1 MNRFTDMEKQ
11 IKYIEVKGVLTE
23 ISDVAGKV
31 RLIAGYDRLMRMQE
45 EISYLH
51 ELIHNVE
58 VKIDSLIAEKEKEKE
73 EDEIYY

>member
-31 RLIAGYDRLMRMQE
+31 RLNAGYDRLMRMQE

-58 VKIDSLIAEKEKEKE
+58 VKIDSLIAEKEKERE
-73 EDEIYY
+73 EDELC

>member
-1 MNRFTDMEKQ
+1 MNRFGDMEKQ

-23 ISDVAGKV
+23 ISDVAGMV
-31 RLIAGYDRLMRMQE
+31 RLNAGYDRLMRMQE

-73 EDEIYY
+73 EDEIY

>member
-1 MNRFTDMEKQ
+1 MNRFGDMEKQ

-31 RLIAGYDRLMRMQE
+31 RLNAGYDRLMRMQE

-73 EDEIYY
+73 EDDIY

>member
-1 MNRFTDMEKQ
+1 MNRFGDMEKQ

-31 RLIAGYDRLMRMQE
+31 RLNAGYDRLMRMQE

-73 EDEIYY
+73 EDEIY

>member
-1 MNRFTDMEKQ
+1 MNRFGDMEKQ

-31 RLIAGYDRLMRMQE
+31 RLNAGYDRLMRMQE

-73 EDEIYY
+73 EDELY

>member
-1 MNRFTDMEKQ
+1 MNRFGDMEKQ

-23 ISDVAGKV
+23 ISYVAGKV
-31 RLIAGYDRLMRMQE
+31 RLNAGYDRLMRMQE

-73 EDEIYY
+73 EDEIY

>member
-31 RLIAGYDRLMRMQE
+31 RLNAGYDRLMRMQE

-58 VKIDSLIAEKEKEKE
+58 VKIDSLIAEKEKERE
-73 EDEIYY
+73 EDELY

>member
-31 RLIAGYDRLMRMQE
+31 RLNAGYDRLMRMQE

-73 EDEIYY
+73 EDDIY

>member
-31 RLIAGYDRLMRMQE
+31 RLNAGYDRLMRMQE

-58 VKIDSLIAEKEKEKE
+58 EKIDSLIAEKEKEKE
-73 EDEIYY
+73 EDELY

>member
-31 RLIAGYDRLMRMQE
+31 RLNAGYDRLMRMQE

-58 VKIDSLIAEKEKEKE
+58 VKIDSLIAEKEKE
-73 EDEIYY
+73 EDDEYY

>member
-1 MNRFTDMEKQ
+1 MNRFGDMEKQ

-31 RLIAGYDRLMRMQE
+31 RLNAGYDRLMRMQE

-58 VKIDSLIAEKEKEKE
+58 VKIDSLLADKEKE
-73 EDEIYY
+73 EDEIY

>member
-1 MNRFTDMEKQ
+1 MNRFGDTETQ
-11 IKYIEVKGVLTE
+11 INYVEMKGVLTE

-31 RLIAGYDRLMRMQE
+31 RLNAGYDRLMRMQE

-73 EDEIYY
+73 EDELY

>member
-23 ISDVAGKV
+23 ISDVDGKI
-31 RLIAGYDRLMRMQE
+31 RLNAGYDRLRKMQE

-51 ELIHNVE
+51 NLIHYVE
-58 VKIDSLIAEKEKEKE
+58 VKIDSMLAEKEKE
-73 EDEIYY
+73 EDEIY

>member
-1 MNRFTDMEKQ
+1 MNRFGDMEKQ

-31 RLIAGYDRLMRMQE
+31 RLNAGYDRLMRMQE

-51 ELIHNVE
+51 KLIHNVE
-58 VKIDSLIAEKEKEKE
+58 EKIDSLIAEKEKEKE
-73 EDEIYY
+73 EDELY

>member
-1 MNRFTDMEKQ
+1 MNRFGDMEKQ

-31 RLIAGYDRLMRMQE
+31 RLNAGYDRLMRMQE

-58 VKIDSLIAEKEKEKE
+58 IKIDSLIAEKEKEKE
-73 EDEIYY
+73 EDEIY

>member
-1 MNRFTDMEKQ
+1 MNRFGDTETQ
-11 IKYIEVKGVLTE
+11 INYVEMKGVLTE

-31 RLIAGYDRLMRMQE
+31 RLNAGYDRLMRMQE

-73 EDEIYY
+73 EDEIY

>member
-1 MNRFTDMEKQ
+1 MNRFGDMEKQ

-31 RLIAGYDRLMRMQE
+31 RLNAGYDRLMRMQE

-51 ELIHNVE
+51 ELIHNIE
-58 VKIDSLIAEKEKEKE
+58 VKIDSLLAEKEEEEE
-73 EDEIYY
+73 EDEIY

>member
-31 RLIAGYDRLMRMQE
+31 RLNAGYDRLFKMQE

-58 VKIDSLIAEKEKEKE
+58 VKIDSLIAEKEKEE
-73 EDEIYY
+73 EDELY

>member
-31 RLIAGYDRLMRMQE
+31 RLNAGYDRLMRMQE

-58 VKIDSLIAEKEKEKE
+58 AKIGSMLAEKEKEE
-73 EDEIYY
+73 EDELY

>member
-1 MNRFTDMEKQ
+1 MNRFGDMEKQ

-31 RLIAGYDRLMRMQE
+31 RLNAGYDRLMRMQE

-58 VKIDSLIAEKEKEKE
+58 EKINSLIAEKEKEKE
-73 EDEIYY
+73 EDELY

>member
-31 RLIAGYDRLMRMQE
+31 RLNAGYDRLMRMQE

-58 VKIDSLIAEKEKEKE
+58 AKIDSLIAEKEKE
-73 EDEIYY
+73 EDDEYY

>member
-1 MNRFTDMEKQ
+1 MNRFGDMEKQ

-31 RLIAGYDRLMRMQE
+31 RLNAGYDRLMRMQE

-58 VKIDSLIAEKEKEKE
+58 VKIDSLLAEKEEEEE
-73 EDEIYY
+73 EDEIY

>member
-31 RLIAGYDRLMRMQE
+31 RLNAGYDRLMRMQE

-58 VKIDSLIAEKEKEKE
+58 EKIDSLIAEKEKEKE
-73 EDEIYY
+73 EDEIY

>member
-31 RLIAGYDRLMRMQE
+31 RLNAGYDRLMRMQE

-58 VKIDSLIAEKEKEKE
+58 EKIDSLIAEKEKEKE
-73 EDEIYY
+73 EDDIY

>member
-1 MNRFTDMEKQ
+1 MNRFGDMEKQ
-11 IKYIEVKGVLTE
+11 IKYIEVQGVLTE

-31 RLIAGYDRLMRMQE
+31 RLNAGYDRLMRMQE

-73 EDEIYY
+73 EDEIY

>member
-1 MNRFTDMEKQ
+1 MNRFGDMEKQ

-31 RLIAGYDRLMRMQE
+31 RLKAGYDSMMRMQE

-58 VKIDSLIAEKEKEKE
+58 VKIDSLLAEKEKEKE
-73 EDEIYY
+73 EDEIY

>member
-1 MNRFTDMEKQ
+1 MNRFGDMEKQ

-31 RLIAGYDRLMRMQE
+31 RLNAGYDRLMRMQE

-58 VKIDSLIAEKEKEKE
+58 EKIDSLIAEKEKEKE
-73 EDEIYY
+73 EDELY

>member
-1 MNRFTDMEKQ
+1 MNRFGDMEKQ

-31 RLIAGYDRLMRMQE
+31 RLNAGYDRLMRMQE

-58 VKIDSLIAEKEKEKE
+58 VKIDSLIAEKEKE
-73 EDEIYY
+73 EDELY